1 MMKTRCGARGRKKTE
16 HCRHGEGAMPY
27 NKFGWA
33 IRAFLAALALVL
45 MAVPNAVNA
54 QSKDVID
61 GARKEGQ
68 LVFYSGIPIPDAQD
82 ILSALE
88 KKYPFI
94 KTNFYRATG
103 PALVSRIQTEQRAG
117 THIWDVM
124 NSTGFE
130 PYVLLEQGYFAKY
143 ESPERRV
150 FPDGHKDNDGFWATM
165 YTTPMVVSYNTK
177 LVAPGE
183 LPKDYSDLLSPKWK
197 GRLGLDSSDFEWYA
211 NLRKIWGAEKAQK
224 FLEGLRKQEVRLVQ
238 GRALL
243 TELLAGGDFALLVNN
258 FLQNSTEAKRKGS
271 PVEFLAL
278 DPVISAAGLVGINK
292 LSPHPNAAK
301 LFVDFVL
308 SREGQEL
315 IVKTD
320 RSSVRKDVAGNPLD
334 LIKNVRIVPSDLTL
348 GKNYLQT
355 RDEFRDLLGIK

>member
-1 MMKTRCGARGRKKTE
+1 MMPSKYSGRSV
-16 HCRHGEGAMPY
+16 
-27 NKFGWA
+27 
-33 IRAFLAALALVL
+33 FLQRIFVLLTVAVSASAGNAA
-45 MAVPNAVNA
+45 A
-54 QSKDVID
+54 QSKEILD

-68 LVFYSGIPIPDAQD
+68 LVFYSGIPIPDAQA

-94 KTNFYRATG
+94 KTTFYRATG

-117 THIWDVM
+117 THAWDVM

-130 PYVLLEQGYFAKY
+130 PYALLEQGYFAKY
-143 ESPERRV
+143 ESAERKQFPE
-150 FPDGHKDNDGFWATM
+150 GHKDNDGMWATM
-165 YTTPMVVSYNTK
+165 YTTPMIVSYNTK
-177 LVAPGE
+177 LASPAD

-197 GRLGLDSSDFEWYA
+197 GRLGMDSSDFEWYA
-211 NLRKIWGAEKAQK
+211 NLRKVWGAEKAQK
-224 FLEGLRKQEVRLVQ
+224 FLDGLKKQDVRLVQ

-243 TELLAGGDFALLVNN
+243 TGLLSGGEIAILVNN
-258 FLQNSTEAKRKGS
+258 FLQNVIEAKRKGS
-271 PVEFLAL
+271 PVEFLSL
-278 DPVISAAGLVGINK
+278 DPVISAAGLVGINR
-292 LSPHPNAAK
+292 LAPHPNAAK

-334 LIKNVRIVPSDLTL
+334 LIKNVRIVPSDLSL
-348 GKNYLQT
+348 GKNYVQI
-355 RDEFRDLLGIK
+355 RDEYRDLLGVK

>member
-1 MMKTRCGARGRKKTE
+1 MMPSKNFVSLQQ
-16 HCRHGEGAMPY
+16 MV
-27 NKFGWA
+27 FVLLSLVV
-33 IRAFLAALALVL
+33 LASAGNVA
-45 MAVPNAVNA
+45 A
-54 QSKDVID
+54 QSKEVLE

-68 LVFYSGIPIPDAQD
+68 LVFYSGIPIPDAQA

-94 KTNFYRATG
+94 KTTFYRATG

-117 THIWDVM
+117 THVWDVM

-143 ESPERRV
+143 ESSERKHFPE
-150 FPDGHKDNDGFWATM
+150 GHKDNDGMWATM
-165 YTTPMVVSYNTK
+165 YTTPMIVSYNSK
-177 LVAPGE
+177 LVSAAD
-183 LPKDYSDLLSPKWK
+183 LPKDYADLLNLKWK
-197 GRLGLDSSDFEWYA
+197 GRLGMDSSDFEWYA
-211 NLRKIWGAEKAQK
+211 NLRKVWGTEKAQK
-224 FLEGLRKQEVRLVQ
+224 FLDGLKKQDVRLVQ

-243 TELLAGGDFALLVNN
+243 TELLSGGEIAMLVNN
-258 FLQNSTEAKRKGS
+258 FLQNAIEAKRKGS

-278 DPVISAAGLVGINK
+278 DPVVSAAGLVGINR
-292 LSPHPNAAK
+292 LAPHPNAAK

-334 LIKNVRIVPSDLTL
+334 LIKNVRIVPSDLSL
-348 GKNYLQT
+348 GKNYVQI
-355 RDEFRDLLGIK
+355 RDEYRDLLGVK

>member
-1 MMKTRCGARGRKKTE
+1 MSSKLIVSSRQSFFLLFVIATFVWTE
-16 HCRHGEGAMPY
+16 R
-27 NKFGWA
+27 
-33 IRAFLAALALVL
+33 VT
-45 MAVPNAVNA
+45 A
-54 QSKDVID
+54 QTKEVID

-68 LVFYSGIPIPDAQD
+68 LVFYSGIPIPDAQA
-82 ILSALE
+82 ILTALE

-94 KTNFYRATG
+94 KTTFYRSTG

-143 ESPERRV
+143 ESAERKV
-150 FPDGHKDNDGFWATM
+150 FPEGHKDNDGFWATM
-165 YTTPMVVSYNTK
+165 YTTPMIVSYNTK
-177 LVAPGE
+177 LVAPAD
-183 LPKDYSDLLSPKWK
+183 LPKDYADLLGPKWK

-224 FLEGLRKQEVRLVQ
+224 FLEGLRKQDVRLVQ

-243 TELLAGGDFALLVNN
+243 TELLSAGDFAVLVNN
-258 FLQNSTEAKRKGS
+258 FLQNSIEAKRKGS

-278 DPVISAAGLVGINK
+278 DPVISAAGLVGINR
-292 LSPHPNAAK
+292 LSPHPNAAR

-308 SREGQEL
+308 SKEGQEL
-315 IVKTD
+315 IVKSD
-320 RSSVRKDVAGNPLD
+320 RSSVRKDVVGNPLD
-334 LIKNVRIVPSDLTL
+334 LIKNVRIVPSDLGL

-355 RDEFRDLLGIK
+355 RDEFRNLLDIK

>member
-1 MMKTRCGARGRKKTE
+1 MMPSKNFVSLQQ
-16 HCRHGEGAMPY
+16 MV
-27 NKFGWA
+27 FVLLSLVV
-33 IRAFLAALALVL
+33 LASAGNVA
-45 MAVPNAVNA
+45 A
-54 QSKDVID
+54 QSKEILE

-68 LVFYSGIPIPDAQD
+68 LVFYSGIPIPDAQA

-94 KTNFYRATG
+94 KTTFYRATG

-117 THIWDVM
+117 THVWDVM

-143 ESPERRV
+143 ESSERKHFPE
-150 FPDGHKDNDGFWATM
+150 GHKDNDGMWATM
-165 YTTPMVVSYNTK
+165 YTTPMIVSYNSK
-177 LVAPGE
+177 LVSAAD
-183 LPKDYSDLLSPKWK
+183 LPKDYADLLNLKWK
-197 GRLGLDSSDFEWYA
+197 GRLGMDSSDFEWYA
-211 NLRKIWGAEKAQK
+211 NLRKVWGTEKAQK
-224 FLEGLRKQEVRLVQ
+224 FLDGLKKQDVRLVQ

-243 TELLAGGDFALLVNN
+243 TELLSGGEIAMLVNN
-258 FLQNSTEAKRKGS
+258 FLQNAIEAKRKGS

-278 DPVISAAGLVGINK
+278 DPVVSAAGLVGINR
-292 LSPHPNAAK
+292 LAPHPNAAK

-334 LIKNVRIVPSDLTL
+334 LIKNVRIVPSDLSL
-348 GKNYLQT
+348 GKNYVQI
-355 RDEFRDLLGIK
+355 RDEYRDLLGVK

>member
-1 MMKTRCGARGRKKTE
+1 MM
-16 HCRHGEGAMPY
+16 P
-27 NKFGWA
+27 NKNFA
-33 IRAFLAALALVL
+33 SLQQMVFVLLSLVVL
-45 MAVPNAVNA
+45 SSTGNVAA
-54 QSKDVID
+54 QSKEVLE

-68 LVFYSGIPIPDAQD
+68 LVFYSGIPIPDAQA

-94 KTNFYRATG
+94 KTTFYRATG

-117 THIWDVM
+117 THVWDVM

-143 ESPERRV
+143 ESSERKHFPE
-150 FPDGHKDNDGFWATM
+150 GHKDNDGMWATM
-165 YTTPMVVSYNTK
+165 YTTPMIVSYNSK
-177 LVAPGE
+177 LVSAAD
-183 LPKDYSDLLSPKWK
+183 LPKDYADLLNLKWK
-197 GRLGLDSSDFEWYA
+197 GRLGMDSSDFEWYA
-211 NLRKIWGAEKAQK
+211 NLRKVWGAEKAQK
-224 FLEGLRKQEVRLVQ
+224 FLDGLKKQDVRLVQ

-243 TELLAGGDFALLVNN
+243 TELLSGGEIAMLVNN
-258 FLQNSTEAKRKGS
+258 FLQNAIEAKRKGS

-278 DPVISAAGLVGINK
+278 DPVVSAAGLVGINR
-292 LSPHPNAAK
+292 LAPHPNAAK

-334 LIKNVRIVPSDLTL
+334 LIKNVRIVPSDLSL
-348 GKNYLQT
+348 GKNYVQI
-355 RDEFRDLLGIK
+355 RDEYRDLLGVR